1 MYVPHLVG
9 SILTGAG
16 RRSLEAVDRSREGDR
31 GLCRATRVSGCF
43 DCGNA

>member
-9 SILTGAG
+9 SILTGVD

-31 GLCRATRVSGCF
+31 RRWRARVRGCF